1 MRMLAIVLALTT
13 IFSIGFAVN
22 YFLQDVSIY
31 VILKNV
37 LVLYIIGISIVEGVM
52 FAFKKEEIKPQ
63 EATKVDTDR
72 QNKN

>member
-13 IFSIGFAVN
+13 IFGVGFAVN

-31 VILKNV
+31 IILKNI
-37 LVLYIIGISIVEGVM
+37 LALYIIGVSIVEGVV
-52 FAFKKEEIKPQ
+52 FAFKKEEIKPSQ
-63 EATKVDTDR
+63 EGKVDTDR